1 MATFVLVPGAWHSGW
16 WFDPLARRFR
26 RHGHEAYLLTLTG
39 VGDRN
44 HLLTDSVNLDN
55 IQDLANVLE
64 AERIEDAV
72 LVGHS
77 YGGMVITGVA
87 DRVPERVATR
97 WSTSTPSCPTTEM
110 PPGTWPLMT
119 YADGTLREH
128 AQTATPSPCY
138 PSSTPRP
145 RRTRSGI
152 PSENTDFPAIPP
164 PVNLKRAYWD
174 GSLQTAQKPHVGVK
188 LSGLLSGPYRHTCDT
203 G

>member
-1 MATFVLVPGAWHSGW
+1 MATFVLVPGAWHGGW
-16 WFDPLARRFR
+16 WFDPLARRLR

-87 DRVPERVATR
+87 DRVPERVDALVYVDAFVPRDRDAAWDLAT
-97 WSTSTPSCPTTEM
+97 
-110 PPGTWPLMT
+110 
-119 YADGTLREH
+119 DDLR
-128 AQTATPSPCY
+128 
-138 PSSTPRP
+138 
-145 RRTRSGI
+145 
-152 PSENTDFPAIPP
+152 
-164 PVNLKRAYWD
+164 
-174 GSLQTAQKPHVGVK
+174 
-188 LSGLLSGPYRHTCDT
+188 
-203 G
+203 